1 VPTFEDPV
9 ADAAEAQHYE
19 GSPARPARWETP
31 QPPTK
36 CWARWPGG
44 WPRGAWPCT
53 TPPWAPMVGWPD
65 GRPAKTTNRNLSSE
79 VAFLTRALKAPT
91 LRESVA
97 RLAGRARAESWS
109 HEEFLVACL
118 QREVSARDS
127 HGGEGRIR
135 AARFPARKS
144 IGLRAYAWEDLRM
157 AAHGRDSY
165 VLAGVNLRE
174 FVASW
179 LSDLIA
185 GDDQMQGLL
194 IEAETAPDVENR
206 YSYGASYVMA
216 QIAPRAVKE
225 TATTN
230 ELLLFAV
237 MAVYQGAEYP
247 GTDPTHWDG
256 LEAHIEQ
263 AFGYAR
269 SIGESEMAKRLRRDV
284 IRRSEEDPPAA
295 YVKSLN
301 RSLKHDPAKIAAH
314 EREMASIHRNIR
326 AAAVLDPDGDFDLD
340 LLQHQP

>member
-1 VPTFEDPV
+1 
-9 ADAAEAQHYE
+9 
-19 GSPARPARWETP
+19 
-31 QPPTK
+31 
-36 CWARWPGG
+36 
-44 WPRGAWPCT
+44 
-53 TPPWAPMVGWPD
+53 
-65 GRPAKTTNRNLSSE
+65 
-79 VAFLTRALKAPT
+79 
-91 LRESVA
+91 
-97 RLAGRARAESWS
+97 
-109 HEEFLVACL
+109 
-118 QREVSARDS
+118 
-127 HGGEGRIR
+127 
-135 AARFPARKS
+135 
-144 IGLRAYAWEDLRM
+144 M
-157 AAHGRDSY
+157 AAHGRDTY

-194 IEAETAPDVENR
+194 TEAETAPDVENR

-237 MAVYQGAEYP
+237 MAVYQDAEYP
-247 GTDPTHWDG
+247 GADPTRWDG
-256 LEAHIEQ
+256 FEAHIKQ

-269 SIGESEMAKRLRRDV
+269 SIGEREMAKRLRRDV
-284 IRRSEEDPPAA
+284 IRRSEEGPPVA

-314 EREMASIHRNIR
+314 EREMASIHHRSIR